1 MEEYFAFRQGKNT
14 RNEGVYIYKP
24 PIEHVFNAA

>member
-14 RNEGVYIYKP
+14 RKEEVYIYKR